1 MASLHGLMSTSRLY
15 RRICAKSKHKP
26 RSHAFLG
33 ECGTRS
39 IPLTTCPQ
47 TVMFGWQLLMAEG
60 RSIPLFFLAA
70 AWVTLGW
77 MQSRG
82 GQLRFIPP
90 IGRSGCKRRREKR
103 NAYWALSTVYDDIV
117 NALCLA
123 RY

>member
-1 MASLHGLMSTSRLY
+1 
-15 RRICAKSKHKP
+15 
-26 RSHAFLG
+26 
-33 ECGTRS
+33 
-39 IPLTTCPQ
+39 
-47 TVMFGWQLLMAEG
+47 
-60 RSIPLFFLAA
+60 
-70 AWVTLGW
+70 

-123 RY
+123 RYCPSPETIGAKIIRHARRGYNPNEVRDIVLRELQAD